1 MSSLAIGG
9 IGVGVLLLLVAARL
23 PIGLA
28 LLITGF
34 GGTAVL
40 HDLNAALFSL
50 GSSPVETLSN
60 YSLSMLPMFVLMGAF
75 AVRGGLSEGMFRAAN
90 AFIGHRRGGLAMA
103 SIVACA
109 GFGAVCGSSLAT
121 VTTMARITVPE
132 MLRYGYSPKLASGTV
147 AAGGTLGILIPP
159 SMLMVI
165 YAVLT
170 ETSIGRLFAAGI
182 LPGVIATLLYLAAIA
197 IWMRLRPE
205 LAPATP
211 RTPWGARFR
220 ELRGVL
226 GIVLLFGLTI
236 GGIFAGWFSPTE
248 GAAVGAFGALA
259 LGLSTGGLDARGVV
273 EAVKEAVIVSAMLF
287 LLVIGI
293 SMFEFFMEAARVPE
307 QLGRLI
313 GGLDLPRYAIMVVI
327 ILMLALLG
335 CVLDAIAM
343 VFIVTPVLFPIVQSL
358 GFDLIWFGI
367 VMVMVVEFGL
377 ITPPFGMNVFVIAK
391 LTPQV
396 NTWGAFTGVMPF
408 IASDLI
414 RIALIVVFP
423 AITLWLPNLIFGKT

>member
-34 GGTAVL
+34 AGVSIL

-132 MLRYGYSPKLASGTV
+132 MLRYGYSPKLASGTI

-182 LPGVIATLLYLAAIA
+182 VPGIIATLLYLSAIA
-197 IWMRLRPE
+197 IWMRFRPE
-205 LAPATP
+205 YGPAGP
-211 RTPWGARFR
+211 RVPWGERFR
-220 ELRGVL
+220 QLRGVL
-226 GIVLLFGLTI
+226 GIAALFGLTI

-248 GAAVGAFGALA
+248 GAAVGASGALV
-259 LGLSTGGLDARGVV
+259 LGLITGGLDSRGIV
-273 EAVKEAVIVSAMLF
+273 EAVKESVIVSAMLF

-307 QLGRLI
+307 ELSTLI
-313 GGLDLPRYAIMVVI
+313 KGLDMPRYAVIACI
-327 ILMLALLG
+327 ILMLGLLG

-343 VFIVTPVLFPIVQSL
+343 VFIVTPVLFPIVNSL

-391 LTPQV
+391 LTPEI
-396 NTWGAFTGVMPF
+396 NTWGAFKGVMPF
-408 IASDLI
+408 IASDVV
-414 RIALIVVFP
+414 RIGLIVAFP
-423 AITLWLPNLIFGKT
+423 ALCLWLPNLIFGKT